1 MASEQNLREL
11 KRRISTLLAI
21 QKNTKIK
28 HRSPNAIIEK
38 AIDNV
43 NSLPTAK
50 HGIEPNKIEKNSLAS
65 EAYREWFDIRRLSKV
80 SKTQYRYERYEK
92 NKYLKKRK
100 QLRVP
105 LEIGENVLLFA
116 SRLKKKRF
124 SRFILQNL
132 NRQQILF

>member
-1 MASEQNLREL
+1 M
-11 KRRISTLLAI
+11 
-21 QKNTKIK
+21 
-28 HRSPNAIIEK
+28 
-38 AIDNV
+38 
-43 NSLPTAK
+43 NSLQTAK
-50 HGIEPNKIEKNSLAS
+50 HGIEPNKIEKKSLAS

-116 SRLKKKRF
+116 SRLRKKRF

>member
-1 MASEQNLREL
+1 M
-11 KRRISTLLAI
+11 KDM
-21 QKNTKIK
+21 K
-28 HRSPNAIIEK
+28 
-38 AIDNV
+38 
-43 NSLPTAK
+43 
-50 HGIEPNKIEKNSLAS
+50 
-65 EAYREWFDIRRLSKV
+65 
-80 SKTQYRYERYEK
+80 K